1 MPSSSKIRATL
12 CLFGGLIRLLI
23 SALTAS
29 LYRRIDH
36 VLKPPGVLT
45 RGGDNF
51 PETGEVESNRFGYST
66 ELEAT
71 ALRTTEIKAGE
82 NKEIEMS
89 SNNLSR
95 SEYKRAI
102 TIRFLSEKSRIAYR
116 EEKWRRR
123 RRDFKLVKRVARG

>member
-1 MPSSSKIRATL
+1 MTT
-12 CLFGGLIRLLI
+12 F
-23 SALTAS
+23 
-29 LYRRIDH
+29 
-36 VLKPPGVLT
+36 LKP
-45 RGGDNF
+45 
-51 PETGEVESNRFGYST
+51 GEVESNRFGYST
-66 ELEAT
+66 ELEAK

-116 EEKWRRR
+116 EEE
-123 RRDFKLVKRVARG
+123 VAKKKTRFQVSDKGSEGMMLNH